1 MNNKFKISSY
11 NFDSSLEKQ
20 IIENHRE
27 YLSWPLVYF
36 LNDQNLKEAY
46 VGETTDVV
54 KRMKVH
60 SKTYDKKKLT
70 AINLIT
76 SELFNKS
83 ATLDVEANL
92 IRYIDADGNFNLQ
105 NGNLGIANHR
115 FYQQKEVYWE
125 LFSNIWSELRKL
137 GIARHSLEH
146 IDNSDLFKYSPYKS
160 LSTEQVASLKLILE
174 SLLDEKTNVSLIQGG
189 AGTGKSILAIFL
201 FKLLKTNLD
210 NFNYSDFDEN
220 DLELFEL
227 LKAVREKFGDL
238 EMALVIPMASFR
250 KTISKVFKNIKGLSP
265 KMVIGPS
272 ELSKNKYDLVIVDE
286 GHRLRRRV
294 NLGPYF
300 KPFDDTCKQLKLDES
315 KASEL
320 DWILIQSTKALIF
333 YDRFQSIKP
342 SDVLRS
348 RFIELEQSPLTR
360 IETLKTQF
368 RCRGGNEYVKL
379 IHDIF
384 ECNNQPLNKFQSF
397 EYECYLYE
405 DIQQMVNDLKIRE
418 KTDGLSRMVAGYA
431 WEWISNKD
439 KSAYDIIIDNTKL
452 RWNSVA
458 IDWVNS
464 INSADEVGCIHT
476 TQGYDLNYTGVII
489 GPEID
494 YDFTKKQLIIDKNK
508 YKDKAGKNTIKD
520 DEILKGYI
528 LNIYKTILLRGV
540 KGTFIYA
547 CNENLRKYFSQ
558 YISIKKQLD
567 FVPKLIILDQPN
579 QNTIPFY
586 DLEIA
591 AGTFSDVQMQED
603 IRYIELNEDIQ
614 QREKYFAC
622 KVVGESMNKI
632 IENGSIC
639 LFEKYS
645 HGSRNGLITL
655 VEMTDYIDSDFGSN
669 YTIKEYSSKKV
680 ITEENWRH
688 EEITL
693 LPKSTLNYEPI
704 ILRDE
709 ETINHKVIGV
719 FVKVLGILSSNGGF
733 ESLSHRSS

>member
-1 MNNKFKISSY
+1 MKNRFSISRY
-11 NFDSSLEKQ
+11 NFDANLERE
-20 IIENHRE
+20 IIENHRD

-36 LNDQNLKEAY
+36 LDDQQTKYAY

-54 KRMKVH
+54 KRMKAH
-60 SKTYDKKKLT
+60 SKTQNKKDLT
-70 AINLIT
+70 AVNLIT
-76 SELFNKS
+76 SDLFNKS

-92 IRYIDADGNFNLQ
+92 IRYINADGQYNLK
-105 NGNLGIANHR
+105 NANLGIANHR

-125 LFSNIWSELRKL
+125 LFSDIWNELRTM

-174 SLLDEKTNVSLIQGG
+174 CLLDDATNVSLIQGG

-210 NFNYSDFDEN
+210 DFNFADFDEE
-220 DLELFEL
+220 DLELFNL
-227 LKAVREKFGDL
+227 LKEVRAKYGEL

-250 KTISKVFKNIKGLSP
+250 KTISKVFKNIQGLTP
-265 KMVIGPS
+265 KMVVGPS
-272 ELSKNKYDLVIVDE
+272 DLAKNKYDLVIVDE

-300 KPFDDTCKQLKLDES
+300 KPFDDTCKALGLDES
-315 KASEL
+315 MASEL
-320 DWILIQSTKALIF
+320 DWLLIQSKKSLIF

-348 RFIELEQSPLTR
+348 SFVALENAPSTR

-379 IHDIF
+379 IHDLLDNKIDST
-384 ECNNQPLNKFQSF
+384 NKFQSL
-397 EYECYLYE
+397 EYECYLF
-405 DIQQMVNDLKIRE
+405 DDLQQMVDEINKRE
-418 KTDGLSRMVAGYA
+418 KLDGLSRMVAGYA

-439 KSAYDIIIDNTKL
+439 KSAFDIVIEDTKL

-464 INSADEVGCIHT
+464 PKSIEEVGCIHT

-489 GPEID
+489 GPELD
-494 YDFTKKQLIIDKNK
+494 YDFEAKQLVIDKSK

-520 DEILKGYI
+520 DQILKEYI

-547 CNENLRKYFSQ
+547 CNDNLRKYLSQ
-558 YISIKKQLD
+558 FIATRTTTEER
-567 FVPKLIILDQPN
+567 PN
-579 QNTIPFY
+579 LKIVDEPNRKTIPFY

-591 AGTFSDVQMQED
+591 AGSFSELQLVEE
-603 IRYIELNEDIQ
+603 IRYIELDDAIPNQE
-614 QREKYFAC
+614 RYFAC
-622 KVVGESMNKI
+622 RVVGESMNKI
-632 IENGSIC
+632 IPNGSIC
-639 LFEKYS
+639 LFEKYT

-655 VEMTDYIDSDFGSN
+655 VEMTDFVDADFGSN
-669 YTIKEYSSKKV
+669 YTVKEYSSKK
-680 ITEENWRH
+680 ITTEDNWRH

-693 LPKSTLNYEPI
+693 LPKSTFNYEPI
-704 ILRDE
+704 VLRDE
-709 ETINHKVIGV
+709 ETINLKVIGV
-719 FVKVLGILSSNGGF
+719 FVKVLGF
-733 ESLSHRSS
+733 

>member
-1 MNNKFKISSY
+1 MKNRFSISRY
-11 NFDSSLEKQ
+11 NFDANLERE
-20 IIENHRE
+20 IIENHRD
-27 YLSWPLVYF
+27 YVSWPLVYF
-36 LNDQNLKEAY
+36 LDDQQTKYAY

-54 KRMKVH
+54 KRMKAH
-60 SKTYDKKKLT
+60 SKTQNKKDLT
-70 AINLIT
+70 AVNLIT
-76 SELFNKS
+76 SDLFNKS

-92 IRYIDADGNFNLQ
+92 IRYINADGQYNLK
-105 NGNLGIANHR
+105 NANLGIANHR

-125 LFSNIWSELRKL
+125 LFSDIWNELRTM

-174 SLLDEKTNVSLIQGG
+174 CLLDDATNVSLIQGG

-210 NFNYSDFDEN
+210 DFNFADFDEE
-220 DLELFEL
+220 DLELFNL
-227 LKAVREKFGDL
+227 LKEVRAKYGEL

-250 KTISKVFKNIKGLSP
+250 KTISKVFKNIQGLTP
-265 KMVIGPS
+265 KMVVGPS
-272 ELSKNKYDLVIVDE
+272 DLAKNKYDLVIVDE

-300 KPFDDTCKQLKLDES
+300 KPFDDTCKALGLDES
-315 KASEL
+315 TASEL
-320 DWILIQSTKALIF
+320 DWLLIQSKKSLIF

-348 RFIELEQSPLTR
+348 SFVALESAPSTR

-379 IHDIF
+379 IHDLLDNKIDST
-384 ECNNQPLNKFQSF
+384 NKFQSL
-397 EYECYLYE
+397 EYECYLF
-405 DIQQMVNDLKIRE
+405 DDLQQMVDEINKRE
-418 KTDGLSRMVAGYA
+418 KLDGLSRMVAGYA

-439 KSAYDIIIDNTKL
+439 KSAFDIVIENTKL

-464 INSADEVGCIHT
+464 PKSIEEVGCIHT

-489 GPEID
+489 GPELD
-494 YDFTKKQLIIDKNK
+494 YDFEAKQLVIDKSK

-520 DEILKGYI
+520 DQILKEYI

-547 CNENLRKYFSQ
+547 CNDNLRKYLSQ
-558 YISIKKQLD
+558 FIATRTTTEER
-567 FVPKLIILDQPN
+567 PN
-579 QNTIPFY
+579 LKIVDEPNRKTIPFY

-591 AGTFSDVQMQED
+591 AGSFSELQLVEE
-603 IRYIELNEDIQ
+603 IRYIELYDVMHNQD
-614 QREKYFAC
+614 RYFAC
-622 KVVGESMNKI
+622 RVVGESMNKI
-632 IENGSIC
+632 IPNGSIC
-639 LFEKYS
+639 LFEKYT

-655 VEMTDYIDSDFGSN
+655 VEMTDFIDADFGSN
-669 YTIKEYSSKKV
+669 YTVKEYSSKKTT
-680 ITEENWRH
+680 TEDNWRH

-693 LPKSTLNYEPI
+693 LPKSTLDYTPI
-704 ILRDE
+704 VLRDE
-709 ETINHKVIGV
+709 ETVNLKVIGV
-719 FVKVLGILSSNGGF
+719 FVKVLGF
-733 ESLSHRSS
+733 

>member
-1 MNNKFKISSY
+1 MKNRFSISRY
-11 NFDSSLEKQ
+11 NFDSNLEKE

-27 YLSWPLVYF
+27 FLSWPLVYF
-36 LNDQNLKEAY
+36 LNDQQTKYAY

-54 KRMKVH
+54 KRMKAH
-60 SKTYDKKKLT
+60 SKTQDKKDLT
-70 AINLIT
+70 AVNLIT
-76 SELFNKS
+76 SDLFNKS
-83 ATLDVEANL
+83 ATLDVESNL
-92 IRYIDADGNFNLQ
+92 IRYITADGQYQLKNA
-105 NGNLGIANHR
+105 NLGIANHR

-125 LFSNIWSELRKL
+125 LFSDIWNELRTM

-160 LSTEQVASLKLILE
+160 LSGEQVASLKLILE
-174 SLLDEKTNVSLIQGG
+174 CLLDDATNVSLIQGG

-210 NFNYSDFDEN
+210 DFNFADFDEE

-227 LKAVREKFGDL
+227 LKAVRTKYGEL

-250 KTISKVFKNIKGLSP
+250 KTISKVFKNIQGLSP

-272 ELSKNKYDLVIVDE
+272 DLSKNKYDLIIVDE

-300 KPFDDTCKQLKLDES
+300 KPFDDTCKALSLDES
-315 KASEL
+315 TASEL
-320 DWILIQSTKALIF
+320 DWVLLQSQKALIF

-348 RFIELEQSPLTR
+348 RYVALENSPTTR
-360 IETLKTQF
+360 IEVLKIQF

-379 IHDIF
+379 IHDLLD
-384 ECNNQPLNKFQSF
+384 NKVNPVNKFQSL
-397 EYECYLYE
+397 EYECYLFD
-405 DIQQMVNDLKIRE
+405 DIEEMVNEINRRE
-418 KTDGLSRMVAGYA
+418 KSDGLSRMVAGYA
-431 WEWISNKD
+431 WEWKSNKD
-439 KSAYDIIIDNTKL
+439 KTAFDIEIDDTKL

-464 INSADEVGCIHT
+464 PKSLDEVGCIHT

-489 GPEID
+489 GPELD
-494 YDFTKKQLIIDKNK
+494 YDFETKQLVIDKSK
-508 YKDKAGKNTIKD
+508 YKDKAGKNTIND
-520 DEILKGYI
+520 IEVLKEYI

-547 CNENLRKYFSQ
+547 CNDNLRKYLSQ
-558 YISIKKQLD
+558 FIATRTTTEERPDLKIVD
-567 FVPKLIILDQPN
+567 EPN
-579 QNTIPFY
+579 RKTIPFY

-591 AGTFSDVQMQED
+591 AGSFSELQLVEN
-603 IRYIELNEDIQ
+603 IRYIELEDTIPIQ
-614 QREKYFAC
+614 ERYFAC

-632 IENGSIC
+632 IPNGSIC
-639 LFEKYS
+639 LFEKYT

-655 VEMTDYIDSDFGSN
+655 VEMTDFIDADFGSN
-669 YTIKEYSSKKV
+669 YTVKEYSSKK
-680 ITEENWRH
+680 ITTEDNWRH

-693 LPKSTLNYEPI
+693 LPKSTLDYTPI
-704 ILRDE
+704 VLRDE
-709 ETINHKVIGV
+709 ETISLKVIGI
-719 FVKVLGILSSNGGF
+719 FVKVLGV
-733 ESLSHRSS
+733 